1 MVTRASPDTLLRTV
15 LRSVARSFYLT
26 LAVVPSDVRAQVGVA
41 YLLARAADTIAD
53 TDLIEHPL
61 RLQYLTKF
69 REWVMDP
76 TRREDVLREVQ
87 AALLV
92 LLDNPRSGSQTRPG
106 ERTLLTHL
114 MECGHLLRSFAPPDQ
129 ALISQVVGTLS
140 HGMQK
145 DLTRFP
151 GHTIQTGEGP
161 PPVAFGG
168 ATGPRTPPAPTQPLV
183 SLTTLDD
190 LDQYTY
196 DAAGCVGEFWTRL
209 MCAHRVALRAW
220 DVEAMASVGIRFGK
234 GLQLTNVL
242 RDLASDLRRGRCYI
256 PIAVLEPAGLRP
268 ADLLDPATLPKFR
281 PVLTRLLRI
290 AQEHLDQ
297 GWLYTMA
304 IPSREVR
311 LRLAC
316 AWPILFAVKT
326 LQRLSASP
334 SLLDPEVTLKMT
346 RGEVYGIMVLTGG
359 TVCYGRLLTAYYG
372 HLRKRVAC

>member
-1 MVTRASPDTLLRTV
+1 MVTRASTDTLLRTV
-15 LRSVARSFYLT
+15 LRSVARSFYLP
-26 LAVVPSDVRAQVGVA
+26 LAVVPSDVRTQVGVA

-53 TDLIEHPL
+53 TDLIERSQ
-61 RLQYLTKF
+61 RLQYLTRF

-76 TRREDVLREVQ
+76 IRREDALREVQ
-87 AALLV
+87 A
-92 LLDNPRSGSQTRPG
+92 
-106 ERTLLTHL
+106 TLLTHL
-114 MECGHLLRSFAPPDQ
+114 AECGHLLHSFAPADQ

-151 GHTIQTGEGP
+151 GHTAQTL
-161 PPVAFGG
+161 A
-168 ATGPRTPPAPTQPLV
+168 ALR
-183 SLTTLDD
+183 TLDD
-190 LDQYTY
+190 LDEYTY
-196 DAAGCVGEFWTRL
+196 DAAGCVGDFWTRL
-209 MCAHRVALRAW
+209 MCAHRAALRAW
-220 DVEAMASVGIRFGK
+220 DVEAMATVGIRFGK

-242 RDLASDLRRGRCYI
+242 RDVASDLRRGRCYI
-256 PIAVLEPAGLRP
+256 PTALLEPAGLKP

-290 AQEHLDQ
+290 ALEHLDQ

-304 IPSREVR
+304 IPRREVR

-326 LQRLSASP
+326 LQHVSVSP
-334 SLLDPEVTLKMT
+334 SLLDPGVALKMT
-346 RGEVYGIMVLTGG
+346 RGEVYRIMALTTG
-359 TVCYGRLLTAYYG
+359 TLGCGRLLTGYYG

>member
-15 LRSVARSFYLT
+15 LRSVARSFHLT

-41 YLLARAADTIAD
+41 SLLARAADTIAD
-53 TDLIEHPL
+53 PDLIEHPL
-61 RLQYLTKF
+61 RLQYLTRF

-92 LLDNPRSGSQTRPG
+92 LLDNPRSGLQTRPG
-106 ERTLLTHL
+106 EQTLLTHL

-129 ALISQVVGTLS
+129 ALISQVVGTLA

-151 GHTIQTGEGP
+151 
-161 PPVAFGG
+161 AD
-168 ATGPRTPPAPTQPLV
+168 APPAPTRGLV
-183 SLTTLDD
+183 AFATLAD

-220 DVEAMASVGIRFGK
+220 DVEAMASVGVRFGK

-256 PIAVLEPAGLRP
+256 PVAMLEPAGLKP

-290 AQEHLDQ
+290 ALEHLDQ

-304 IPSREVR
+304 IPRREVR

-326 LQRLSASP
+326 LQHVSVSP
-334 SLLDPEVTLKMT
+334 SLLDPGVALKMT
-346 RGEVYGIMVLTGG
+346 RGEVYRIMALTTG
-359 TVCYGRLLTAYYG
+359 TLGCGRLLTGYYG

>member
-26 LAVVPSDVRAQVGVA
+26 LAVVPSDVRAQLGVA

-61 RLQYLTKF
+61 RLQYLTRF

-92 LLDNPRSGSQTRPG
+92 LLDNPRSGLQTRPG

-129 ALISQVVGTLS
+129 ALISQVVGTLA

-151 GHTIQTGEGP
+151 ADP
-161 PPVAFGG
+161 
-168 ATGPRTPPAPTQPLV
+168 PPAPTQPLV

-196 DAAGCVGEFWTRL
+196 GAAGCVGEFWTRL

-220 DVEAMASVGIRFGK
+220 DVEAMASVRIRFGK

-290 AQEHLDQ
+290 ALEHLDQ

-334 SLLDPEVTLKMT
+334 SLLDPELTLKM
-346 RGEVYGIMVLTGG
+346 
-359 TVCYGRLLTAYYG
+359 
-372 HLRKRVAC
+372 